1 MPCCMQKVK
10 IEISVDCLSPAGRD
24 ETVNPAANFPLKL
37 CFFHNG
43 PVASMSCFNLEDTPP
58 K

>member
-1 MPCCMQKVK
+1 MQKVK

-37 CFFHNG
+37 CFFYNG